1 MNIEAT
7 KNKVI
12 LTYYDFQENLAE
24 ETVWIESLD
33 NENYQVKNIPFFA
46 PNIAY
51 NDIIS
56 VEKDDDCLYFYEMVE
71 PSEHSTIQI
80 IFFSNEKIEDVIK
93 TLEELGCSWEG
104 MHIQNIL
111 AVDVPPSV
119 NYANVQKFLE
129 KMLSE
134 NAFDYKE
141 ACLSETH
148 LNNL

>member
-12 LTYYDFQENLAE
+12 LTYYDIQENLAE

-80 IFFSNEKIEDVIK
+80 IFF
-93 TLEELGCSWEG
+93 
-104 MHIQNIL
+104 Q
-111 AVDVPPSV
+111 
-119 NYANVQKFLE
+119 Q
-129 KMLSE
+129 
-134 NAFDYKE
+134 
-141 ACLSETH
+141 
-148 LNNL
+148 

>member
-1 MNIEAT
+1 MNIDVLKSKA
-7 KNKVI
+7 I
-12 LTYYDFQENLAE
+12 LTYYDVENKLAE
-24 ETVWIESLD
+24 ESVWIEALD
-33 NENYQVKNIPFFA
+33 NEKYQVKNVPFFA

-51 NDIIS
+51 NDIIT
-56 VEKDDDCLYFYEMVE
+56 VEKDDGYLYFEEMVE

-80 IFFSNEKIEDVIK
+80 VFFNNKKIKEVTK

-104 MHIQNIL
+104 IDEQQIL
-111 AVDVPPSV
+111 AVDIPPSV
-119 NYANVQKFLE
+119 NYAIVQNFLK

-148 LNNL
+148 QSNI

>member
-1 MNIEAT
+1 MKWLNHLNI
-7 KNKVI
+7 VQ
-12 LTYYDFQENLAE
+12 YR
-24 ETVWIESLD
+24 
-33 NENYQVKNIPFFA
+33 
-46 PNIAY
+46 
-51 NDIIS
+51 
-56 VEKDDDCLYFYEMVE
+56 LY
-71 PSEHSTIQI
+71 S
-80 IFFSNEKIEDVIK
+80 FSNEKIEDVIK